1 MLIEADL
8 IIKNINQLITCRGG
22 VKVREGLNDIGVLEG
37 IDLACGDGKILYVGK
52 NAFSEIPVKRD
63 AVIING
69 ENKIVMPGF
78 VDAHTHLIY
87 AGDRLADWKR
97 RMSGFSYQEIGRKG
111 SGIMSTVYLTR
122 EASEELLI
130 DYAAKWLNIM
140 IENGTT
146 TVEIKSGYGLD
157 FKNEIKILRVAKQLK
172 EEGVLD
178 VAITFLGA
186 HAIPE
191 EYKNDREAYIK
202 LIIEEML
209 PYVKRE
215 NLAEF
220 CDVFCD
226 EGYFSIEESKR
237 ILKKAKGYG
246 FKLKI
251 HADELAYTGGAEL
264 AAELGAIS
272 AEHLIYISQE
282 GINRLAEERTAA
294 VLLPATSFFLK
305 SQKPPVKKMKENGV
319 ILALGTDFNPGTA
332 FCPSMLITIGLAC
345 YYYDMSIEEAINA
358 ATINSAYSI
367 GLIDKLGSIEV
378 GKQADILIFD
388 VPDYSYLAYQF
399 ALCKP
404 WKVIKKG
411 KEIKTFRG

>member
-1 MLIEADL
+1 MLVEADL
-8 IIKNINQLITCRGG
+8 IIKNIRQLITCRGG
-22 VKVREGLNDIGVLEG
+22 VKIKESLNDIGLIEG

-52 NAFSEIPVKRD
+52 NAFNNIAVRKD
-63 AVIING
+63 AVIIDG
-69 ENKIVMPGF
+69 ENKTVMPGF
-78 VDAHTHLIY
+78 VDAHTHLIF
-87 AGDRLADWKR
+87 AGDRLLDWKR
-97 RMSGFSYQEIGRKG
+97 RMSGFSYQELGKKG
-111 SGIMSTVYLTR
+111 SGIMATVNLTR
-122 EASEELLI
+122 EASEDFLVN
-130 DYAAKWLNIM
+130 YAERWLNIM

-146 TVEIKSGYGLD
+146 TIEIKSGYGLD
-157 FKNEIKILRVAKQLK
+157 FQNEIKILRVVKRLK
-172 EEGVLD
+172 ETGVLD
-178 VAITFLGA
+178 IAITFLGA
-186 HAIPE
+186 HAIPA
-191 EYKNDREAYIK
+191 EYKNNREGYIE
-202 LIIEEML
+202 LIIEKML
-209 PYVKRE
+209 PYIKRE

-237 ILKKAKGYG
+237 ILKKAKEYG
-246 FKLKI
+246 FKLKM

-264 AAELGAIS
+264 AAELEAVS
-272 AEHLIYISQE
+272 AEHLLYISEE
-282 GINRLAEERTAA
+282 GISRLAEEKVAA

-305 SQKPPVKKMKENGV
+305 SQAPPVKKMKEKGV

-332 FCPSMLITIGLAC
+332 FCPSMIIIIGLAC
-345 YYYDMSIEEAINA
+345 YYYGMCIEEAINA

-367 GLIDKLGSIEV
+367 GLINKLGSIEV